1 NNTVEKDKEKTN
13 YIRIKLNGKKDNTF
27 AYGAKVELWSGGEYQ
42 FQENFLSRGYI
53 SSVDPIIHFGLSEKT
68 LIDSIRITWPASSN
82 VSTVKN
88 IEVNQMVELDEKNSI
103 PYNKNKEE
111 SGLLFSSVDSVINYS
126 HRQNDFI
133 DFHYGQNI
141 LPHKFSQIGP
151 RMQKGDL
158 NGDGLEDIIIGATN
172 ILPTMVY
179 LHEGNSFINSKIE
192 GLTETKEFS
201 ESDFAIIDV
210 DQDGDNDVIALSGGY
225 EMQQHNYK
233 HYLYENNKGSFTRS
247 ELPIGAFPASVV
259 RPFDF
264 DHDGDLDL
272 FIGARVAIG
281 MFPIANDSWLLIND
295 NGKYNAQSSM
305 KFNLGM
311 VTDAVWSDYNGDG
324 WEDLLIAREWNSITI
339 LKNMDGERITSQEI
353 PEIESMHGM
362 WFSIASGDFDQ
373 DGDNDYVIGN
383 LGENHRLTVS
393 DQYPLKLYAGDF
405 DLNGT
410 LDPIS
415 TGYWEDQ
422 NGVMTE
428 YPINYLDELAGQ
440 SNYFKRKYK
449 DYTSFSYGDIHDML
463 DSVLLERIEYTF
475 TTNTTSSYILWNQG
489 DSFEWE
495 KLPEVAQV
503 SPIKK
508 MLVRDFNKDN
518 LPDVI
523 LAGNDYSFDIST
535 GYFDANK
542 GLILMSKD
550 GKPLSDLKTSSQ
562 SGLMLQGML
571 ESLLYLDDKKPL
583 IVAGFNR
590 DKVETFTLN
599 K

>member
-1 NNTVEKDKEKTN
+1 
-13 YIRIKLNGKKDNTF
+13 
-27 AYGAKVELWSGGEYQ
+27 
-42 FQENFLSRGYI
+42 
-53 SSVDPIIHFGLSEKT
+53 
-68 LIDSIRITWPASSN
+68 
-82 VSTVKN
+82 
-88 IEVNQMVELDEKNSI
+88 
-103 PYNKNKEE
+103 
-111 SGLLFSSVDSVINYS
+111 
-126 HRQNDFI
+126 
-133 DFHYGQNI
+133 
-141 LPHKFSQIGP
+141 
-151 RMQKGDL
+151 MQKGDL
-158 NGDGLEDIIIGATN
+158 NGDGLDDIIIGASN
-172 ILPTMVY
+172 LLPTMVY
-179 LHEGNSFINSKIE
+179 LREGNSFINSKIE
-192 GLTETKEFS
+192 GLTEAKEFS

-210 DQDGDNDVIALSGGY
+210 DLDGDNDVIALSGGY

-281 MFPIANDSWLLIND
+281 LFPFANDSWILIND
-295 NGKYNAQSSM
+295 NGEYNPQSSM

-339 LKNMDGERITSQEI
+339 LKNLDGQRITSQEI
-353 PEIESMHGM
+353 PEIESMQGM

-373 DGDNDYVIGN
+373 DGDNDYVLGN

-422 NGVMTE
+422 NGIMTE

-440 SNYFKRKYK
+440 SSYFKRKYK
-449 DYTSFSYGDIHDML
+449 DYTSFSYADIDDMI
-463 DSVLLERIEYTF
+463 DSAMVERIEYTF
-475 TTNTTSSYILWNQG
+475 TANTASSYVLWNHG
-489 DSFEWE
+489 DAFEWE
-495 KLPEVAQV
+495 KLPELAQV

-508 MLVRDFNKDN
+508 MLVRDFNNDN

-542 GLILMSKD
+542 GLVLMSKG
-550 GKPLSDLKTSSQ
+550 GKPLSDLKTPSQ

-571 ESLLYLDDKKPL
+571 ESLLYLDGQKPL